1 VAFSSLDT
9 MKHDRTELDAIEQA
23 DTELVADEPFF
34 APAATDMVDG
44 LVGQYQVMRRRIED
58 LAATVTGETVGAI
71 QYFLDGNVDSRDRRY
86 STSVEKLFAAEGAI
100 AALNSAYWSKALA
113 LTDVLD
119 LMPQKRRDEWNK
131 SIIEQAT
138 PDFEEETVRSTITD
152 LLNMRSQFLAERV
165 DGLFRSLSGDHVT
178 NVPEGFGKRMIV
190 SRVVNEWSTADHS
203 RAGIINDLRCVI
215 AKFMGRDDPRY
226 DMTARDV
233 TRARKEPGEWVTLDG
248 GALRIRV
255 YKVGT
260 AHLEV
265 HPLMAYRLNQILAHL
280 YPLAIPPQFRA
291 RPKKPPKD
299 FVMMGKPLPFE
310 VLNILAQ
317 MKPVREFVERVGDF
331 RKETRELPN
340 TLDFHHGERPK
351 AAGKVAC
358 EVLEGIGGVRQKKGH
373 LRFWQF
379 DYNPGPVVDQI
390 VSSGCVP
397 DQRAHQFYPTPR
409 ELAERVV
416 EAAEIQPGHSVLEPS
431 SGQGGLA
438 DVIAEHG
445 IEPLCIEIAP
455 LNCGVLEAKG
465 RRVLNA
471 DFLSW
476 SEACS
481 DRFDRIVMNPPFS
494 EGRAKLHTLTA
505 AGLLKPGGLLVAVLP
520 VSHRGQIDIPGYAA
534 EWTAPIEN
542 AFPGVSVTVAILTLH
557 RKA

>member
-1 VAFSSLDT
+1 MNNQRF
-9 MKHDRTELDAIEQA
+9 ELGAVEQA
-23 DTELVADEPFF
+23 DTELVIDEPFF

-44 LVGQYQVMRRRIED
+44 LVGQYKAMRHRIEA

-71 QYFLDGNVDSRDRRY
+71 QYFLDGNADSRDRRY
-86 STSVEKLFAAEGAI
+86 STSVEKLFSANGAV

-119 LMPQKRRDEWNK
+119 LMPQKRRDEWHK
-131 SIIEQAT
+131 SISDQTA
-138 PDFEEETVRSTITD
+138 PDFEEETVRSTIIG

-165 DGLFRSLSGDHVT
+165 DGLFRALSGDHVT

-190 SRVVNEWSTADHS
+190 SRVVNEWGTADHS
-203 RAGIINDLRCVI
+203 RSGIINDLRCVI
-215 AKFMGRDDPRY
+215 AKFMGRDEPRY

-233 TRARKEPGEWVTLDG
+233 TRARKDPGEWVTLDG
-248 GALRIRV
+248 NALRMRV

-291 RPKKPPKD
+291 RPKKQPKD

-317 MKPVREFVERVGDF
+317 MKPVREFFEEAGHF
-331 RKETRELPN
+331 RRGARELPN
-340 TLDFHHGERPK
+340 TLDFHYEDRSK
-351 AAGKVAC
+351 AAEKIAC

-379 DYNPGPVVDQI
+379 DYNPVPVIDQI

-409 ELAERVV
+409 KLADRVI
-416 EAAEIQPGHSVLEPS
+416 EAAEIRHGQEVLEPS
-431 SGQGGLA
+431 AGQGGLV
-438 DVIAEHG
+438 DVIAEFG
-445 IEPLCIEIAP
+445 VDPLCIEIAP
-455 LNCGVLEAKG
+455 LNCGVLQAKG
-465 RRVLNA
+465 RRVINT
-471 DFLSW
+471 DFLPW
-476 SEACS
+476 ADACT

-494 EGRAKLHTLTA
+494 EGRAMLHTVA
-505 AGLLKPGGLLVAVLP
+505 AALLLKPSGRLVAVLP
-520 VSHRGQIDIPGYAA
+520 VSHRHKVEVPGCIA
-534 EWTAPIEN
+534 EWSPPIEN
-542 AFPGVSVTVAILTLH
+542 AFPGVSVVVAILVLT
-557 RKA
+557 KSN

>member
-1 VAFSSLDT
+1 
-9 MKHDRTELDAIEQA
+9 MKHDRTELEAIEQA

-44 LVGQYQVMRRRIED
+44 LVGQYQAMRRRIED

-71 QYFLDGNVDSRDRRY
+71 QYFLDGNADSRDRRY
-86 STSVEKLFAAEGAI
+86 STSVEKLFSADGAI

-131 SIIEQAT
+131 SITEQTT

-165 DGLFRSLSGDHVT
+165 DGIFRTLSGTHVT
-178 NVPEGFGKRMIV
+178 NAPEAFGRRMIIAH
-190 SRVVNEWSTADHS
+190 VVNEWGTADHS
-203 RAGIINDLRCVI
+203 RSGVINDLRCVI

-233 TRARKEPGEWVTLDG
+233 RRARLDPGEWVTLDA
-248 GALRIRV
+248 GALRMRV

-291 RPKKPPKD
+291 RPKKQPKD

-310 VLNILAQ
+310 VLRILMQ
-317 MKPVREFVERVGDF
+317 MKPVREFIEPATGWK
-331 RKETRELPN
+331 KEVRELPN
-340 TLDFHHGERPK
+340 TLEFHFSERPK
-351 AAGKVAC
+351 AAEKVAC
-358 EVLEGIGGVRQKKGH
+358 EVLEGIGGVRQKRGGLH
-373 LRFWQF
+373 FWQF
-379 DYNPGPVVDQI
+379 EYNPAQVVDQI

-431 SGQGGLA
+431 AGQGGLA

-445 IEPLCIEIAP
+445 AEPLCIEIAP

-471 DFLSW
+471 DFMTW
-476 SEACS
+476 AEACS
-481 DRFDRIVMNPPFS
+481 NRFDRIVMNPPFS
-494 EGRAKLHTLTA
+494 EGRAKLHTITA
-505 AGLLKPGGLLVAVLP
+505 AGLLKPGGRLVAVLP
-520 VSHRGQIDIPGYAA
+520 SGHRGQIDMPGYDA
-534 EWTAPIEN
+534 EWSQPIEN

-557 RKA
+557 RAA